1 MTILENGS
9 MFAFRRISS
18 AVAYIA
24 ISVKSGTRD
33 EMMHPAGLA
42 HFTEHLIFKGTENR
56 TATIINSCLEKLG
69 GELNA
74 YTSKEETVIHATVLK
89 EDLRTAID
97 LLLDIAF
104 NSVFPEKEIEKERT
118 VVIEEIKSYKD
129 SPADQIFDDFEEMLF
144 SGTPLAVP
152 VLGKAATLKK
162 IKREDILSYWKTHF
176 IPENMCITVAADME
190 EGRVL
195 EMIRRVIRKY
205 CTSSVPPV
213 LPGGGSF
220 CGHPS
225 RTPIAVGEIR
235 PFIHEP
241 AHRHHQVHCI
251 IGGPAYSLYQ
261 KERLP
266 LVLLTNYLGG
276 PAANSTLN
284 ILLRERNALVYG
296 VEAAYTQYED
306 TGLVTIYFGCDRE
319 NFDKCKSLVFK
330 ELTRV
335 SNTLPSASALK
346 TAKKQLLGQLAIS
359 SDNGE
364 AQVLSMGKNLMVYGD
379 VPDQA
384 QIRAKVEAITAE
396 EFKQAAVEIFNPD
409 RLSILAFR

>member
-1 MTILENGS
+1 MTILDNGS
-9 MFAFRRISS
+9 FFAFRRTSS
-18 AVAYIA
+18 PVAYIA
-24 ISVKSGTRD
+24 FSIKSGTRD
-33 EMMHPAGLA
+33 EGMFPAGLA

-56 TATIINSCLEKLG
+56 SSSVINSCLEKLG

-89 EDLRTAID
+89 EDLRTAAD
-97 LLLDIAF
+97 LLADIAF
-104 NSVFPEKEIEKERT
+104 NSVFPEKEVDKERT
-118 VVIEEIKSYKD
+118 VVIEEIHSYKD

-144 SGTPLAVP
+144 AGTPLATP
-152 VLGKAATLKK
+152 VLGKSTSLKK
-162 IKREDILSYWKTHF
+162 IRREDILSYWKNRF
-176 IPENMCITVAADME
+176 VPENICITVAADIE
-190 EGRVL
+190 EERVL
-195 EMIRRVIRKY
+195 ELVNKALARHSAASASDSI
-205 CTSSVPPV
+205 
-213 LPGGGSF
+213 

-225 RTPIAVGEIR
+225 RTPIAAGGLK
-235 PFIHEP
+235 PFIHETT
-241 AHRHHQVHCI
+241 HRHHQVHCV
-251 IGGPAYSLYQ
+251 IGGPAYSLYR

-266 LVLLTNYLGG
+266 LILLVNYLGG

-330 ELTRV
+330 ELSRIR
-335 SNTLPSASALK
+335 NTLPSASALK

-364 AQVLSMGKNLMVYGD
+364 AQVLSMGKNLMVYGNI
-379 VPDQA
+379 PDQA
-384 QIRAKVEAITAE
+384 QIRAKVEAITPE
-396 EFKQAAVEIFNPD
+396 EFRMAAEEIFNPD
-409 RLSILAFR
+409 KLSILAYR